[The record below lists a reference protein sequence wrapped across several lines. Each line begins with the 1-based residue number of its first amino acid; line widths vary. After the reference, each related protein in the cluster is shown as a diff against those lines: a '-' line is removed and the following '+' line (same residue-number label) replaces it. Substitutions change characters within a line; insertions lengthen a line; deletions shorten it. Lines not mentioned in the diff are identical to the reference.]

1 MKNTEHGEKR
11 NRFYSRI
18 PDFWA
23 DMYGQE
29 YALYDVKVIKET
41 EVGKIRKAS
50 KRISAVFHKMA
61 HLLRHADDDT
71 LMALG
76 FPVSTLPFIRWQ
88 TTHVETVIAR
98 IDLVEAEGTYKVLEL
113 NADTPTFIK
122 ELFFVNGEVCRELGA
137 SDPNCY
143 EEEHLSEAVTS
154 SILNA
159 CSNHIDPYIV
169 FTSHDYN
176 EEDKNTSLYL
186 QRLANVE
193 SAYIPLSQLQI
204 DCDGLYDAEGK
215 RIDVLYRQTYPIEQ
229 LILDRGEMGDKIGEM
244 LLELVLDQKLAIIN
258 PPSAFLLQS
267 KVVQAAIWG
276 LHEEKNSYFTEEEHA
291 WIGEYFLP
299 TYLEADWFMEKG
311 HTYVKKPA
319 FGREGD
325 TVEVFKPNG
334 HLLFEEKNKSYTE
347 YVPVYQKYVDLPVT
361 AFASVK
367 GEQKGHVM
375 IGSFLLNGEPSAIG
389 FRVGN
394 RITDNLSYYLPIGME

>member
-1 MKNTEHGEKR
+1 MKKSEHNEIR
-11 NRFYSRI
+11 NQFYSRI

-29 YALYDVKVIKET
+29 YALYDIKMVKET
-41 EVGKIRKAS
+41 EVQNIRSAS
-50 KRISAVFHKMA
+50 KRISAVFQKMA
-61 HLLRHADDDT
+61 HLLRHADDET
-71 LMALG
+71 LLALG
-76 FPVSTLPFIRWQ
+76 FPISTLPFIRLQ
-88 TTHVETVIAR
+88 AAHVETVIAR
-98 IDLVEAEGTYKVLEL
+98 IDLVEVNGTYKVLEL

-122 ELFFVNGEVCRELGA
+122 ELFFVNGQICSELGA

-154 SILNA
+154 SILSA
-159 CSNHIDPYIV
+159 CSNYSDPYIV
-169 FTSHDYN
+169 FTSHEHN

-186 QRLANVE
+186 QRLAKVE

-204 DCDGLYDAEGK
+204 DNNGLYDEEGK

-229 LILDRGEMGDKIGEM
+229 LILDRGETGDKIGEM
-244 LLELVLDQKLAIIN
+244 LLELVLNQKLAIIN

-276 LHEEKNSYFTEEEHA
+276 LHEEKHAYYSEEEHA
-291 WIGEYFLP
+291 WIQEYFLP
-299 TYLEADWFMEKG
+299 TYLEADWFLENG

-325 TVEVFKPNG
+325 TVEVFTSTG
-334 HLLFEEKNKSYTE
+334 ELLFEEKNKSYTE
-347 YVPVYQKYVDLPVT
+347 YAPVYQKYVDLPMT
-361 AFASVK
+361 GFQSIQ